1 MASGSGYTFN
11 GQKVLRRGDVTTA
24 CPMCGQEGVIVE
36 GSELFLSFGQP
47 VAEDGSLVKCGC
59 PTGSNRVVAPLTG
72 PMPSGRSL
80 ATARAVA
87 APTTRSLGAAD
98 SGLESGFHI
107 VQRSMSFEE
116 VLASLAMQK
125 PLPLSSLQR
134 LNPTFADGFK
144 AGKIFVLGSP
154 SSEFTCSLG
163 ETELIMVAEEA
174 RASLAIL

>member
-1 MASGSGYTFN
+1 
-11 GQKVLRRGDVTTA
+11 
-24 CPMCGQEGVIVE
+24 
-36 GSELFLSFGQP
+36 
-47 VAEDGSLVKCGC
+47 
-59 PTGSNRVVAPLTG
+59 
-72 PMPSGRSL
+72 
-80 ATARAVA
+80 
-87 APTTRSLGAAD
+87 
-98 SGLESGFHI
+98 
-107 VQRSMSFEE
+107 MSFEE